1 MFLGNIP
8 SAKYYIHHNFKD
20 FECCNLQ
27 KNPGISISRKKWNF
41 FLSSLVKLKLS
52 KLSNI
57 PLGATQYC
65 IQNKI
70 FCWVKFK
77 TPKTFALCCHPS
89 SVHPSV
95 FTLFQLFF
103 FFFSCKITPDT
114 KTQKFHKKCKFATK
128 SIKSEFFFKWKRPQE
143 WKKKL
148 KNVDFF
154 YL

>member
-1 MFLGNIP
+1 MQNITYIIILKTSN
-8 SAKYYIHHNFKD
+8 SAICKRILEFQFHG
-20 FECCNLQ
+20 
-27 KNPGISISRKKWNF
+27 KNGI

-52 KLSNI
+52 KLIFLWGLHNI
-57 PLGATQYC
+57 A
-65 IQNKI
+65 QNKI

-114 KTQKFHKKCKFATK
+114 KRQKFHKKCNFPTK
-128 SIKSEFFFKWKRPQE
+128 SIKSEFFFENENGLGSEKR
-143 WKKKL
+143 
-148 KNVDFF
+148 N
-154 YL
+154 

>member
-1 MFLGNIP
+1 MQNITYIIILKTSN
-8 SAKYYIHHNFKD
+8 SAICKRILEFHG
-20 FECCNLQ
+20 
-27 KNPGISISRKKWNF
+27 KNGI

-65 IQNKI
+65 TQNKI

-103 FFFSCKITPDT
+103 FFFFSCKITPDT
-114 KTQKFHKKCKFATK
+114 KRQKFHKKCNFPTK
-128 SIKSEFFFKWKRPQE
+128 SIKSEFFFENENGLGSEKR
-143 WKKKL
+143 
-148 KNVDFF
+148 N
-154 YL
+154 

>member
-1 MFLGNIP
+1 MQNITYIIILKTSN
-8 SAKYYIHHNFKD
+8 SAICKRILEFHG
-20 FECCNLQ
+20 
-27 KNPGISISRKKWNF
+27 KNGI

-52 KLSNI
+52 KLIFLWGLHNI
-57 PLGATQYC
+57 A
-65 IQNKI
+65 QNKI

-114 KTQKFHKKCKFATK
+114 KRQKFHKKCNFATK
-128 SIKSEFFFKWKRPQE
+128 SIKLEFFFEKMKTTSGV
-143 WKKKL
+143 KKEI

-154 YL
+154 LFVGNNC